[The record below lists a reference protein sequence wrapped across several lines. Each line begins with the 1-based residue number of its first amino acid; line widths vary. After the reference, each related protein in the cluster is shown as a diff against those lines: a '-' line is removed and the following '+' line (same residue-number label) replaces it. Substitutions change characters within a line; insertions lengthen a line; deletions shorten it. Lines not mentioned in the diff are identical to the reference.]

1 MRHLAALSTTIVM
14 TLGSTAAAQGPS
26 ASDLKA
32 AFLFNFAKFA
42 EWPSLAP
49 DAPVTVCIF
58 GDDDVAKSLAENV
71 RGQSVETH
79 LVAVVR
85 LPGDVPT
92 RSCHVLFVTGPDAR
106 RAAALIEEAAPSP
119 VLTVSDTT
127 RFAETGGMVE
137 LFFESGQMRFAVN
150 VDTVRRSRVR
160 LSSRLLGLARIVRNP
175 HAK

>member
-1 MRHLAALSTTIVM
+1 MLSTTIGIA
-14 TLGSTAAAQGPS
+14 LGSTAAAQGVS

-49 DAPVTVCIF
+49 DAPVTVCVF
-58 GDDDVAKSLAENV
+58 GDDRVAKSLSENV

-79 LVAVVR
+79 LVSVVR

-92 RSCHVLFVTGPDAR
+92 RSCQVLFVTGPDAR
-106 RAAALIEEAAPSP
+106 RSAALVEEAAPAP
-119 VLTVSDTT
+119 VLTVSDNT

-137 LFFESGQMRFAVN
+137 LFFESGRMRFAVN
-150 VDTVRRSRVR
+150 VDAVQRSRVR
-160 LSSRLLGLARIVRNP
+160 LSSRLLGLAKIVRNP
-175 HAK
+175 HAQ